1 MSCIGQNAKKNNVEI
16 RDFTLFF
23 SQVSR
28 SLLGG
33 ERFTSDTMNTYW
45 LWKNEWKKWDF
56 VLVSWNTCIRRKS
69 MQFHFNN
76 SEHLSWAMTAL
87 KNVSITTIYIS
98 IYIHTRTHIYIYTH
112 TYVYMGIHI
121 YIYTHTRT
129 NVLNRITQLKRAY
142 RDPSPTAIPGLTY
155 KNSKLCL
162 VQLSGILCRF
172 SWTAHINSAE
182 VTSSHVRRIKYIN
195 FCSLNISEDRR
206 KFQWS

>member
-1 MSCIGQNAKKNNVEI
+1 
-16 RDFTLFF
+16 
-23 SQVSR
+23 
-28 SLLGG
+28 
-33 ERFTSDTMNTYW
+33 
-45 LWKNEWKKWDF
+45 
-56 VLVSWNTCIRRKS
+56 

-87 KNVSITTIYIS
+87 KNVSITTIYI
-98 IYIHTRTHIYIYTH
+98 YTYTHAHTYIYTH
-112 TYVYMGIHI
+112 TRMCTWVYI

-172 SWTAHINSAE
+172 S
-182 VTSSHVRRIKYIN
+182 
-195 FCSLNISEDRR
+195 
-206 KFQWS
+206 

>member
-1 MSCIGQNAKKNNVEI
+1 
-16 RDFTLFF
+16 
-23 SQVSR
+23 
-28 SLLGG
+28 
-33 ERFTSDTMNTYW
+33 
-45 LWKNEWKKWDF
+45 
-56 VLVSWNTCIRRKS
+56 

-87 KNVSITTIYIS
+87 KNVSITTIYIY

-172 SWTAHINSAE
+172 S
-182 VTSSHVRRIKYIN
+182 
-195 FCSLNISEDRR
+195 
-206 KFQWS
+206 

>member
-1 MSCIGQNAKKNNVEI
+1 MNEKNETLFLFLEI
-16 RDFTLFF
+16 RVLEGKACNFILTI
-23 SQVSR
+23 Q
-28 SLLGG
+28 
-33 ERFTSDTMNTYW
+33 NTW
-45 LWKNEWKKWDF
+45 VGPWQHWKMW
-56 VLVSWNTCIRRKS
+56 VL
-69 MQFHFNN
+69 Q
-76 SEHLSWAMTAL
+76 LY
-87 KNVSITTIYIS
+87 IYI
-98 IYIHTRTHIYIYTH
+98 YTYTHAHTYIYTH
-112 TYVYMGIHI
+112 TRMCTWVYI